1 MAIRMQAI
9 EFKTT
14 TRIAEIEA
22 LVRERRGRIGASV
35 IHGTVTARRDRP
47 GTYLTIVE
55 TASGVAAESYGT
67 HEVGGLVADL
77 AALCDERPEVY
88 DLGIGSIPEQRIGG
102 EQAPRT
108 RGQAP
113 GWMT

>member
-1 MAIRMQAI
+1 MSIHMQAI
-9 EFKTT
+9 EFKT

-22 LVRERRGRIGASV
+22 LVRDRRGRLGASM

-55 TASGVAAESYGT
+55 TMSDPAANGHGQT
-67 HEVGGLVADL
+67 EVGGLVADL

-88 DLGIGSIPEQRIGG
+88 ELGVGPIPKQRISA
-102 EQAPRT
+102 EEAPLV
-108 RGQAP
+108 RGLAP
-113 GWMT
+113 GWMA

>member
-1 MAIRMQAI
+1 MSIRMQAI

-14 TRIAEIEA
+14 RIVEIEA
-22 LVRERRGRIGASV
+22 MVRERRGRVGASV

-55 TASGVAAESYGT
+55 SPSGAASDGDGQ

-88 DLGIGSIPEQRIGG
+88 ELGMGSIPEQRFSD
-102 EQAPRT
+102 EHAPRT
-108 RGQAP
+108 RGRAP

>member
-1 MAIRMQAI
+1 MSVRMQAI
-9 EFKTT
+9 EFKT

-22 LVRERRGRIGASV
+22 LVRERRGRFGASTF
-35 IHGTVTARRDRP
+35 HGTVTARRDHP

-55 TASGVAAESYGT
+55 TPSDSGVDGHGQSEL
-67 HEVGGLVADL
+67 GGLVAEL
-77 AALCDERPEVY
+77 AMLCDELPEVY
-88 DLGIGSIPEQRIGG
+88 ELGVGPIPEQRISSD
-102 EQAPRT
+102 ASPRV